1 MREYLLCLV
10 AAAAVTY
17 LVTPLARALAL
28 RWGAMAEVR
37 DRDVHDKPT
46 PRLGGLAM
54 LAGLCA
60 GLLLA
65 SKLPQMSSVFTGEA
79 RAPLALLGGVGVIVA
94 LGLVDDRWGL
104 AAPTKLAGQVLAASV
119 MALQGISIIWL
130 PFGGTLVLDPVTSVL
145 LTVLVVLVCINAI
158 NMVDGLDGLAAG
170 IVAVAALAFFAY
182 SYLLS
187 VEVGFERATLAT
199 LISALL
205 VGMCVGF
212 LPYNVYP
219 ARIFMGDTGSMLL
232 GFLMAA
238 AIITLSGQID
248 PSAIEGGTLLPALL
262 PILLPLAVLLLPF
275 LDLALAV
282 LRRTRKRRSPFAPDK
297 QHLHHRLL
305 EMGHSQRRTVLLM
318 YAWTAVVA
326 AAALT
331 MAFVPFAYG
340 ILMLVVGTFA
350 ITAVALRPRWE
361 KARRQRAREVSRTGT

>member
-37 DRDVHDKPT
+37 DRAVHDEPT

-65 SKLPQMSSVFTGEA
+65 SKLPQMGSVFQVGDSPA
-79 RAPLALLGGVGVIVA
+79 LALLTGAAIIVA
-94 LGLVDDRWGL
+94 LGVIDDRWGL
-104 AAPTKLAGQVLAASV
+104 AAPTKLAGQVLAAAV

-170 IVAVAALAFFAY
+170 IVGVAALAFFAY

-187 VEVGFERATLAT
+187 VEVGFERATMAT
-199 LISALL
+199 LVSALL

-212 LPYNVYP
+212 LPYNVFP
-219 ARIFMGDTGSMLL
+219 ARIFMGDTGSLAIGGIIAGLAVTTRTELLLALL
-232 GFLMAA
+232 GGLFVLISLSVIGQVASYKFLHRRLLLMA
-238 AIITLSGQID
+238 
-248 PSAIEGGTLLPALL
+248 P
-262 PILLPLAVLLLPF
+262 
-275 LDLALAV
+275 
-282 LRRTRKRRSPFAPDK
+282 
-297 QHLHHRLL
+297 LHHHF
-305 EMGHSQRRTVLLM
+305 EMKGWPEINIVVRFWIIQGF
-318 YAWTAVVA
+318 VVA
-326 AAALT
+326 LGLT
-331 MAFVPFAYG
+331 IFYAEWVRG
-340 ILMLVVGTFA
+340 
-350 ITAVALRPRWE
+350 
-361 KARRQRAREVSRTGT
+361 